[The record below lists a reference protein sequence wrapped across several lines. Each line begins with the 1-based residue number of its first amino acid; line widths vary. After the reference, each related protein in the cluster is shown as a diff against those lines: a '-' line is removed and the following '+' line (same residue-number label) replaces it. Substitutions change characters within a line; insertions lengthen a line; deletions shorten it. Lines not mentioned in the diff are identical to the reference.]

1 MIKPGM
7 AFLSTCQQNMSMHSH
22 PKPDATAVVGVV
34 IILISV
40 ILTAVFP
47 AQHRLD
53 ILRHGHHPGPHATE
67 AGGVLLEPLKIF
79 LSLRT
84 YLSILTFFR
93 ATHFENGGDTLPVNV
108 VVDVTYLEIVYR
120 WHIALTYEEGQITI
134 TITIRLL
141 ISNFESYL
149 LGLLSAGWS
158 SRKRILYPSETGR
171 R

>member
-1 MIKPGM
+1 M
-7 AFLSTCQQNMSMHSH
+7 QSH
-22 PKPDATAVVGVV
+22 PEPDATAVVGVI

-40 ILTAVFP
+40 LLTAAVP

-53 ILRHGHHPGPHATE
+53 ILCHGHHPGPHATE

-93 ATHFENGGDTLPVNV
+93 ATHFGNGGNTLPVNV
-108 VVDVTYLEIVYR
+108 VVHVTNLEILHR

-134 TITIRLL
+134 TIRLL
-141 ISNFESYL
+141 ISNFSRNDEAYL

-158 SRKRILYPSETGR
+158 RRKRLLYPSETGR